1 MRLSSLMISL
11 VAFGVA
17 AIGTVLAAR
26 SLVTIV
32 EERSVVAVREALADA
47 DYGWASVIG
56 DGLQIVIEGEAPSE
70 AIRFR
75 AMTVA
80 GSMIDASRVIDNM
93 SVTASAAI
101 VPPSFA
107 IEILRNDSGVSLIG
121 LIPASVDRD
130 ALVLQVE
137 RLAGG
142 APVADLLEVADYAEP
157 DLWAVAQEYSLDALQ
172 QLPRSKISVASGRV
186 AVTAIS
192 DSAED
197 KARLEAQLSRA
208 IPEDLQV
215 ELSISAPRPV
225 IAPYTTRFI
234 LDDDGPRFDAC
245 VADTAQALERIERAA
260 EKLGQVSAED
270 CIEGLGA
277 PSRRW
282 SDAVVMGIDAVGRLG
297 GGTITFSDTDVVLV
311 AALETPPAIFDEV
324 VGELSNALPDVF
336 ALDATLPDPPDPS
349 QEGPATFTATLSPEG
364 QVQLRGRVSDALMN
378 QALENFANAQ
388 FGADVVT
395 MGTRVV
401 DDLPQGWS
409 VRTLAAVD
417 ALSELSN
424 GAVVVTPDL
433 LTVRGNTGSNGAN
446 ARISRLLIDRL
457 GEQAEF
463 EIDVTYIEALDPIA
477 GLPTPEECVDKILGL
492 TSERKIIFDPGSA
505 TLTAESGA
513 LVDDIAEVLRRCA
526 DLKLEIAGYTDSQGR
541 DSMNLELSQQRANSV
556 LAALRDRR
564 VPVGSFEAVGYGETD
579 PIADNSTEEGR
590 EANRR
595 IEFRLITPEP
605 IEEVTTGLEAVEA
618 EIAAEIEAEGEPV
631 EEAATTED
639 NDGSAEPDETSE

>member
-17 AIGTVLAAR
+17 AVGALLAAR

-32 EERSVVAVREALADA
+32 EERSVIAVQEALADA
-47 DYGWASVIG
+47 NHGWASVIG
-56 DGLQIVIEGEAPSE
+56 DGLQIVMEGEAPSE
-70 AIRFR
+70 AVRFR

-80 GSMIDASRVIDNM
+80 GSMVDASRVIDNM
-93 SVTASAAI
+93 SVTATAAI
-101 VPPSFA
+101 APPNFA
-107 IEILRNDSGVSLIG
+107 IEILRNDSGISLIG

-130 ALVLQVE
+130 ALVARVE
-137 RLAGG
+137 ALARGL
-142 APVADLLEVADYAEP
+142 PVADLLEVADYPEP
-157 DLWAVAQEYSLDALQ
+157 ELWAAAQDYSLDALQ
-172 QLPRSKISVASGRV
+172 RLPRSKISVASGRV

-192 DSAED
+192 DSAEH
-197 KARLEAQLSRA
+197 KARLEAELSRS
-208 IPEDLQV
+208 IPEDV
-215 ELSISAPRPV
+215 RVDLSISAPRPV
-225 IAPYTTRFI
+225 ITPYTTRFI

-245 VADTAQALERIERAA
+245 VADTPQSLDRIERAA
-260 EKLGQVSAED
+260 AQLGPVSAAG

-282 SDAVVMGIDAVGRLG
+282 GDAVVMGIDAVGKLG

-311 AALETPPAIFDEV
+311 AALQTPPAIFDEV

-336 ALDATLPDPPDPS
+336 ALDATLPNPPNS
-349 QEGPATFTATLSPEG
+349 AEEGPATFTATLSPEG
-364 QVQLRGRVSDALMN
+364 QVQLRGRVADALMN
-378 QALENFANAQ
+378 QTLENFAHAQ

-395 MGTRVV
+395 MGTRIVE
-401 DDLPQGWS
+401 DLPMGWS
-409 VRTLAAVD
+409 VRMLAAVD

-424 GAVVVTPDL
+424 GAVVVTPDMI
-433 LTVRGNTGSNGAN
+433 TVRGNTGSTGAN
-446 ARISRLLIDRL
+446 GRISRLLIERL

-463 EIDVTYIEALDPIA
+463 EIDVTYVEALDPIA

-541 DSMNLELSQQRANSV
+541 DSMNLDLSQQRANSV

-564 VPVGSFEAVGYGETD
+564 VPVGSFEAVGYGEAD
-579 PIADNSTEEGR
+579 PIADNGTEEGR

-605 IEEVTTGLEAVEA
+605 IEEVTTGLEALE
-618 EIAAEIEAEGEPV
+618 EDLAAEIEAEA
-631 EEAATTED
+631 EEAT
-639 NDGSAEPDETSE
+639 AEPEADGE

>member
-17 AIGTVLAAR
+17 AVGALLAAR

-32 EERSVVAVREALADA
+32 EERSVIAVQEALADA
-47 DYGWASVIG
+47 NHGWASVIG
-56 DGLQIVIEGEAPSE
+56 DGLQIVMEGEAPSE
-70 AIRFR
+70 AVRFR

-80 GSMIDASRVIDNM
+80 GSMVDASRVIDNM
-93 SVTASAAI
+93 SVTATAAI
-101 VPPSFA
+101 APPNFA
-107 IEILRNDSGVSLIG
+107 IEILRNDSGISLIG

-130 ALVLQVE
+130 ALVARVE
-137 RLAGG
+137 ALARGL
-142 APVADLLEVADYAEP
+142 PVADLLEVADYPEP
-157 DLWAVAQEYSLDALQ
+157 ELWAAAQDYSLDALQ
-172 QLPRSKISVASGRV
+172 RLPRSKISVASGRV

-192 DSAED
+192 DSAEH
-197 KARLEAQLSRA
+197 KARLEAELSRS
-208 IPEDLQV
+208 IPEDV
-215 ELSISAPRPV
+215 RVDLSISAPRPV
-225 IAPYTTRFI
+225 ITPYTTRFI

-245 VADTAQALERIERAA
+245 VADTPQSLDRIERAA
-260 EKLGQVSAED
+260 AQLGPVSAAG

-282 SDAVVMGIDAVGRLG
+282 GDAVVMGIDAVGKLG

-311 AALETPPAIFDEV
+311 AALQTPPAIFDEV

-336 ALDATLPDPPDPS
+336 ALDATLPNPPNS
-349 QEGPATFTATLSPEG
+349 AEEGPATFTATLSPEG
-364 QVQLRGRVSDALMN
+364 QVQLRGRVADALMN
-378 QALENFANAQ
+378 QTLENFAHAQ

-395 MGTRVV
+395 MGTRIVE
-401 DDLPQGWS
+401 DLPMGWS
-409 VRTLAAVD
+409 VRMLAAVD

-424 GAVVVTPDL
+424 GAVVVTPDII
-433 LTVRGNTGSNGAN
+433 TVRGNTGSTGAN
-446 ARISRLLIDRL
+446 GRISRLLIERL

-463 EIDVTYIEALDPIA
+463 EIDVTYVEALDPIA

-541 DSMNLELSQQRANSV
+541 DSMNLDLSQQRANSV
-556 LAALRDRR
+556 LSALRDRR
-564 VPVGSFEAVGYGETD
+564 VPVGSFEAVGYGEAD
-579 PIADNSTEEGR
+579 PIADNGTEEGR

-605 IEEVTTGLEAVEA
+605 IEEVTTGLEALE
-618 EIAAEIEAEGEPV
+618 EDLAAEIEAEA
-631 EEAATTED
+631 EEAT
-639 NDGSAEPDETSE
+639 AEPEADGE